1 MKIVD
6 KWLFNRLKKAAA
18 YEQDQNVRMEK
29 SNMATAMAIGADR
42 NSIDA
47 NGFTIKV
54 FRANGGTIV
63 ETRRYDNKLDR
74 NSNGLYIVTDEK
86 DLGVELGKIITLEGL
101 KA

>member
-18 YEQDQNVRMEK
+18 YEQEQNVKAEK
-29 SNMATAMAIGADR
+29 NSMATAMAIDVDR
-42 NSIDA
+42 NRIDG
-47 NGFTIKV
+47 NGFNIKV
-54 FRANGGTIV
+54 FRANGGTII

-74 NSNGLYIVTDEK
+74 NSNGLYIVTDDK
-86 DLGVELGKIITLEGL
+86 DLGVEIGKIITLEGL